1 MSPDRT
7 RSPAID
13 RSDLSDG
20 SADASVSGILV
31 ESTEGAGLP
40 CGLTVGFRLIMGFAV
55 EVADGVTPAGRL
67 VVGVADGVTPAGG
80 LGVGVADGVTP
91 AGGLSVGVA
100 VGVTPAGGLGVEV
113 AVGVTVGVLVVT
125 IGNALVSGRALIRVC
140 SQSYA

>member
-1 MSPDRT
+1 M
-7 RSPAID
+7 
-13 RSDLSDG
+13 
-20 SADASVSGILV
+20 

-100 VGVTPAGGLGVEV
+100 VGVT
-113 AVGVTVGVLVVT
+113 VGVLAVT

>member
-113 AVGVTVGVLVVT
+113 AVGVTVGVLAVT

>member
-1 MSPDRT
+1 M
-7 RSPAID
+7 
-13 RSDLSDG
+13 
-20 SADASVSGILV
+20 

-113 AVGVTVGVLVVT
+113 AVGVTVGVLAVT

>member
-13 RSDLSDG
+13 RSDLSEG

-40 CGLTVGFRLIMGFAV
+40 GGLTVGDRLIRGLA
-55 EVADGVTPAGRL
+55 
-67 VVGVADGVTPAGG
+67 VGVADGVTPAVG
-80 LGVGVADGVTP
+80 LG
-91 AGGLSVGVA
+91 VGVA
-100 VGVTPAGGLGVEV
+100 VGVTPAIVLGVGVAVGVTPAVGLGVGV
-113 AVGVTVGVLVVT
+113 AVGVAPAVGVTVGVLAVT

>member
-1 MSPDRT
+1 M
-7 RSPAID
+7 
-13 RSDLSDG
+13 
-20 SADASVSGILV
+20 

-80 LGVGVADGVTP
+80 LGV
-91 AGGLSVGVA
+91 
-100 VGVTPAGGLGVEV
+100 EV